1 MFAGFINLPLSKF
14 EEWSDKLTGEDAILD
29 AEKDVVVMC
38 HHGMRCGG
46 RYGIRMISLFLLSPP
61 PLGMSKRR
69 KLKALRTRSVS
80 GLKGG
85 LSCCFLKA
93 SQNVLH
99 R

>member
-46 RYGIRMISLFLLSPP
+46 RYGIRMI
-61 PLGMSKRR
+61 
-69 KLKALRTRSVS
+69 
-80 GLKGG
+80 
-85 LSCCFLKA
+85 
-93 SQNVLH
+93 
-99 R
+99 